1 MGKVTQLLDTWQ
13 FRDGLLV
20 GCIAVALVLLLAA
33 FMGQGGRPAIAG
45 SVTAVGTLAA
55 LQGFGPFRG
64 ALTLPNPNLVAIAL
78 LGAGGLVVQL
88 VSARRAVHPLAQLAA
103 LLPGGAAFAYAFRDA
118 HPSWV
123 PIALAIAAPAITVAV
138 IDLDAFHR
146 RRAFGPAMILVTA
159 MGIYVTVPDT
169 EGSRVLVGA
178 LLPLIAVV
186 LPRPAATL
194 GATGSALL
202 VGLLLSVTAIEG
214 APRPGA
220 IVGGLASFGLLVM
233 EPIAR
238 RVLPELKGR
247 DGHDPQGYLR
257 NTIVAVG
264 YQFVV
269 VAWAS
274 RVAGL
279 SVSAVR
285 ASFIAAVG
293 LLAALFL
300 SPKLPRPPLPE
311 RRGPRADRR

>member
-1 MGKVTQLLDTWQ
+1 MGKITQLLDTWQ

-20 GCIAVALVLLLAA
+20 GCIAVGAVLLIAA
-33 FMGQGGRPAIAG
+33 FLGQGGRPAIAG
-45 SVTAVGTLAA
+45 SVTAAGILIA
-55 LQGFGPFRG
+55 LQGYGPFRG
-64 ALTLPNPNLVAIAL
+64 ALVLPNQVVVAIAI
-78 LGAGGLVVQL
+78 LGAGGLAVQL
-88 VSARRAVHPLAQLAA
+88 VAAQRDVHPAVQLAA
-103 LLPGGAAFAYAFRDA
+103 VLPGGTALAYAFRDA
-118 HPSWV
+118 RPSWV
-123 PIALAIAAPAITVAV
+123 PFALAVAAPVLTVAV
-138 IDLDAFHR
+138 NDLDVFHR

-178 LLPLIAVV
+178 LIPLIAVV

-220 IVGGLASFGLLVM
+220 IVGGIASFGLLLM

-257 NTIVAVG
+257 NTVVALAF
-264 YQFVV
+264 QAVV
-269 VAWAS
+269 VAWTS

-279 SVSAVR
+279 SISAVR
-285 ASFIAAVG
+285 AGFIAGVG
-293 LLAALFL
+293 LLGALFL